1 MNLNKC
7 IFLLF
12 FLVLFACDN
21 NKISQKKIASVGK
34 YTLYL
39 EELSD
44 ALPENISGKDSIQFA
59 QNYINQWL
67 SSKILLIKA
76 SENINV
82 DEKKID
88 KQIEDY
94 KNSLIIYEY
103 QKMLIYQ
110 KLDTLVSDAEIS
122 TYYEEHQN
130 DFLLKDNIIKVAYVK
145 LPKEASNTK
154 QLRQMLKEYTV
165 ENSYR
170 LRDFADKFAVNY
182 FIDDEIWLIFNDF
195 LKEVPIKTYNQEM
208 YLKNNNYVEFQ
219 DSLFQYFVRIN
230 GFKIKDAISPISF
243 EYEKIRSL
251 IINQRKIKL
260 INEMETEIFKDAQKS
275 GDIKIYN

>member
-1 MNLNKC
+1 MRFFGSLFVLLLIS
-7 IFLLF
+7 IFS
-12 FLVLFACDN
+12 CREEDN
-21 NKISQKKIASVGK
+21 THKKLATVGK
-34 YTLYL
+34 YVLYL
-39 EELSD
+39 EDLKEV
-44 ALPENISGKDSIQFA
+44 LPENISSKDSLLFA

-67 SSKILLIKA
+67 SAKILLIKA
-76 SENINV
+76 SENVNI
-82 DEKKID
+82 DSRKID
-88 KQIEDY
+88 KQIEEY

-145 LPKEASNTK
+145 LPKEAGNTK
-154 QLRQMLKEYTV
+154 QLRQMLKEYSE
-165 ENSYR
+165 ENSSR
-170 LRDFADKFAVNY
+170 LRDFAEKFAVNY

-208 YLKNNNYVEFQ
+208 YLKNNNYIEFQ
-219 DSLFQYFVRIN
+219 DSLFQYFVKIN

-243 EYEKIRSL
+243 EYEKIRSM

-260 INEMETEIFKDAQKS
+260 INDMEADIFKEAQKS
-275 GDIKIYN
+275 GDIKIYK